1 MGIFMI
7 WLLDILPPFFDGGNG
22 RWGGYWQLET
32 KLTASKDLPINYNLH
47 PVSKQGLLSA
57 EIKHALTRQALHS
70 LSFPIFLFPH
80 STLAY

>member
-47 PVSKQGLLSA
+47 RLKTGSP
-57 EIKHALTRQALHS
+57 EC
-70 LSFPIFLFPH
+70 
-80 STLAY
+80 